1 MRKFKLFVLLL
12 GIFSFLGLVSVKAAP
27 EAAEVKVTYYLDG
40 NVEVAETLVSGFNV
54 GDQVI
59 LDSQTIVGDFMFWT
73 VNDAG
78 RRDLTETPNIKASKK
93 LHLKAYYK
101 SSVRVA
107 AVFLDTNL
115 KLLSGQF
122 LAAADTLT
130 IPADPVKP
138 HATFAG
144 WVPMENYDLG
154 VPNKTP
160 DKPTVDTYFVAKYSN
175 PTKQYTVVIDGV
187 SQGATLNQ
195 VVTATTAL
203 TNPVWKD
210 EAGNVVGYGSPFKF
224 TVLGNMNITSTAG
237 EAVTSPQ
244 VLLRGPFDL
253 RDGYVSYVGV
263 LPSGVEVVEYG
274 FEYVRLGVKHTVQSN
289 VHNSET
295 NEFLMSFLDNDKS
308 QFRSYVKYVE
318 AGVVNTVYS
327 DYLTVAYVLTLDRTG
342 LTSTQYASFEV
353 LETAGKW
360 SGSASKSNTGDRIGT
375 RTNAGDQVSFTA
387 DASYYIEA
395 VKVHVYSTST
405 SQRSIK
411 VGEQTIASEITSTNP
426 VNSGKVLL
434 TGGEKTSITFV
445 PVGGALQYES
455 ITVYVKPVPFNA
467 ARSDLEAIS
476 FESEYVTATNLTLPT
491 TGTVNSSN
499 IEWSSTHPGI
509 ISTTGT
515 MVLPESTTEVTLT
528 ATATKDTDT
537 YTKDYVITV
546 VGIGTRLQAQ
556 LDDLEA
562 LPATTTEDLTLAPT
576 TADGTTIAWT
586 SSNTTYITDAG
597 AVTRP
602 TDADVDVTMT
612 ATVTEGS
619 IVKTRPFVVKVL
631 KQGATMVQHTV
642 TIQRIGA
649 KITTGIADGNIN
661 EYLTFTQNTGGTN
674 QAQVVYDARGG
685 TRTIF
690 NNDANQIRIYKNGKI
705 TISVDSAT
713 IIKIE
718 WTGTQN
724 NGITINGTTQ
734 TTNQNGFLEFTG
746 GVTEVVIEV
755 YDVSKAQFRIDT
767 ITITYEIPS

>member
-224 TVLGNMNITSTAG
+224 TVLGNMNITSIAG

-253 RDGYVSYVGV
+253 RDGYVSYVGT

-327 DYLTVAYVLTLDRTG
+327 DYLTVAYVLTVGRTG
-342 LTSTQYASFEV
+342 LSGTSYEAFTVAEG
-353 LETAGKW
+353 LETW
-360 SGSASKSNTGDRIGT
+360 SGTANEQSGKIGT
-375 RTNAGDQVSFTA
+375 NKTNHVTFTA
-387 DASYYIEA
+387 SDGYYVEA
-395 VKVHVYSTST
+395 VGFDVTSGA
-405 SQRSIK
+405 SGSRNIK
-411 VGEQTIASEITSTNP
+411 VDGQTIATGITKNNP
-426 VNSGKVLL
+426 VITGKVLL
-434 TGGEKTSITFV
+434 EGEQKTSVTFV
-445 PVGGALQYES
+445 PSDALQYNS
-455 ITVYVKPVPFNA
+455 VTVYIKPIPLNL
-467 ARSDLEAIS
+467 ARTDLEAIS

-562 LPATTTEDLTLAPT
+562 LPATTTEDLTLAST

-642 TIQRIGA
+642 TIQRIGT

-690 NNDANQIRIYKNGKI
+690 NNDAEQIRIYKNGKI

-734 TTNQNGFLEFTG
+734 TTNQNGYLEFTG